1 MFLQLKKRSYLANI
15 LCKFKDAIRKCEQYF
30 KQIKYTTRN
39 GEVENK
45 MIISLFQYLENEAY
59 EEELKR
65 YEEKERKELDM
76 ARIKAREAVSYKST
90 VFC

>member
-1 MFLQLKKRSYLANI
+1 MITFI
-15 LCKFKDAIRKCEQYF
+15 CF
-30 KQIKYTTRN
+30 
-39 GEVENK
+39 ENK

-65 YEEKERKELDM
+65 YEEKERKELDK
-76 ARIKAREAVSYKST
+76 ARIKAQEAVSYKST

>member
-1 MFLQLKKRSYLANI
+1 
-15 LCKFKDAIRKCEQYF
+15 
-30 KQIKYTTRN
+30 
-39 GEVENK
+39 

-65 YEEKERKELDM
+65 YEEKERKELDK